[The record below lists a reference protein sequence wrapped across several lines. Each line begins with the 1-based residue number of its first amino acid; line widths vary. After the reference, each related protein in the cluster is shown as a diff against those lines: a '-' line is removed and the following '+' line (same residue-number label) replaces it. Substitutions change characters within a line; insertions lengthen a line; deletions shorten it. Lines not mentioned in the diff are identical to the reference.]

1 MEVRDMKGK
10 TIGACPLFSE
20 FAIGAEPM
28 NKIHTID
35 RVSFEACPSFCKS
48 YLSINLVMAADIKQN
63 YLFFKQC
70 KCKRDAIT
78 VGEPH
83 SITTIEPSLQG
94 VKLKVLR
101 KRVLLQIGY
110 NPAESGL
117 EIGMAFKKL
126 TCLPQKLL
134 WSDNAVH

>member
-1 MEVRDMKGK
+1 
-10 TIGACPLFSE
+10 
-20 FAIGAEPM
+20 
-28 NKIHTID
+28 
-35 RVSFEACPSFCKS
+35 
-48 YLSINLVMAADIKQN
+48 MAADIKQN

-70 KCKRDAIT
+70 KSKRDAIT

-83 SITTIEPSLQG
+83 SITTIEPCLQG

-117 EIGMAFKKL
+117 EIGMAFKKF